1 MSVLKEN
8 DQLLLAKSKAVVLIY
23 PNDSRGCLRTLGLG
37 RGIYLWELG
46 RIQGK

>member
-23 PNDSRGCLRTLGLG
+23 PNDSSGRLRTLGLA
-37 RGIYLWELG
+37 RAVYMWELW